1 MVATV
6 RCRAPPPPRRI
17 GLRTGGHLGGYP
29 DAPSD
34 AHRHYAQAQRSAWS
48 PRKPTRPHVA
58 RQLDGLKALAHGEVP
73 ERRLERE
80 GEGKGVCG
88 GDRDDYADGGA
99 GGTAAGP
106 EPRTRERESREWSA
120 RRLGA

>member
-17 GLRTGGHLGGYP
+17 GLLTGGYLGGYP

-58 RQLDGLKALAHGEVP
+58 RQLDGLQALAHGEVP

-80 GEGKGVCG
+80 GEGKG
-88 GDRDDYADGGA
+88 ADGGA

-106 EPRTRERESREWSA
+106 EPRTRERESREWST